1 MRQPDY
7 RGANPA
13 RQDTVDMAP
22 GQDTRT
28 HRFRVLSTQHSVLSV
43 LSSVLSPQSSLF
55 CPQSS
60 VLSVLS
66 SVFSTQHS
74 VLSVL
79 SSALSTQHS
88 VQARPGA
95 NY

>member
-1 MRQPDY
+1 MWQPDY

-28 HRFRVLSTQHSVLSV
+28 HRFRVL
-43 LSSVLSPQSSLF
+43 

-60 VLSVLS
+60 IPNPQSPIPNPQS
-66 SVFSTQHS
+66 RP
-74 VLSVL
+74 
-79 SSALSTQHS
+79 ALAHTTDN
-88 VQARPGA
+88 A
-95 NY
+95 